1 MRRPDPRQL
10 DLFSGPTTVPPQ
22 TPVEGKETP
31 IVSTLIDPDSL
42 DDRQLLESFRTSTLT
57 ETVLLAAVI
66 ARRRP
71 KGWQNAA
78 LHVWK
83 RFIGFGHGSNPLPE
97 QRAVL
102 GLVRDCHGRCVLG
115 DIMSQGGVPQ
125 GLNGDL
131 LLAAAECEYPLN
143 PELVRFGL
151 LSRDDALRE
160 AALRIAIPSGAEP
173 LELRPL
179 LTDRQIAVRDL
190 AAVVL
195 AEMGDPEARSSLLLA
210 LKARPSE
217 RGLDALALFMD
228 EDAIIQLGQLAR
240 THPRWIG
247 HIRALIEDSE
257 HPKAPA
263 ILATLPADA

>member
-10 DLFSGPTTVPPQ
+10 DLFSGPTAAPSQTVAH
-22 TPVEGKETP
+22 GKETP
-31 IVSTLIDPDSL
+31 FKSRSIDPDQLDDAQLLEAFRVSTLTNTD
-42 DDRQLLESFRTSTLT
+42 
-57 ETVLLAAVI
+57 LLAAVI

-71 KGWQNAA
+71 TGWQDAA

-83 RFIGFGHGSNPLPE
+83 RFFGFGHGNPLPE

-102 GLVRDCHGRCVLG
+102 GLVQDRHGRCVLE
-115 DIMSQGGVPQ
+115 DILSRGGVPE

-131 LLAAAECEYPLN
+131 LLAAAACESPLN
-143 PELVRFGL
+143 PDIVRFGI
-151 LSRDDALRE
+151 LSRDVALRE
-160 AALRIAIPSGAEP
+160 AAVRIAIPSGVEA

-179 LTDRQIAVRDL
+179 LMDRQTEVRDI

-195 AEMGDPEARSSLLLA
+195 AELGDPEARSSLLLT
-210 LKARPSE
+210 LKARPSD

-228 EDAIIQLGQLAR
+228 EEAIIQLGQIAR
-240 THPRWIG
+240 THSGWVG
-247 HIRALIEDSE
+247 HIRALIEDSV

-263 ILATLPADA
+263 ILATLPVDP

>member
-10 DLFSGPTTVPPQ
+10 DLFSGPTAAPSQTVAH
-22 TPVEGKETP
+22 GKETP
-31 IVSTLIDPDSL
+31 VKSRSIDPDQL
-42 DDRQLLESFRTSTLT
+42 DDAQLLEAFRVSTLT
-57 ETVLLAAVI
+57 ETELLTAVI
-66 ARRRP
+66 VRRRP
-71 KGWQNAA
+71 TGWQDAA

-83 RFIGFGHGSNPLPE
+83 RFYGFGHGNPLPE

-102 GLVRDCHGRCVLG
+102 GLVQDRHGRCVLEH
-115 DIMSQGGVPQ
+115 ILSRGGVPE

-131 LLAAAECEYPLN
+131 LLAAAACEYPLN
-143 PELVRFGL
+143 PDIVRSGL
-151 LSRDDALRE
+151 LSRDDALRK
-160 AALRIAIPSGAEP
+160 AAVRIAIPSGVEP

-179 LTDRQIAVRDL
+179 LMDRQTVVRDL

-210 LKARPSE
+210 MKSRPSD

-228 EDAIIQLGQLAR
+228 EEAIIQLGQLAR
-240 THPRWIG
+240 AHPGRVG
-247 HIRALIEDSE
+247 YIRTLIEDSA

-263 ILATLPADA
+263 ILATLPVDP